1 MFNYSL
7 TLSEELPPFM
17 LGHKITSIY
26 FKTYKVDGELAQG
39 LRSLV
44 VLTEDLS
51 LIPGTPMVVYN
62 YP

>member
-1 MFNYSL
+1 
-7 TLSEELPPFM
+7 M
-17 LGHKITSIY
+17 LGHKIASIY
-26 FKTYKVDGELAQG
+26 FKTYKLDGELAQG

-44 VLTEDLS
+44 VLAEDLS